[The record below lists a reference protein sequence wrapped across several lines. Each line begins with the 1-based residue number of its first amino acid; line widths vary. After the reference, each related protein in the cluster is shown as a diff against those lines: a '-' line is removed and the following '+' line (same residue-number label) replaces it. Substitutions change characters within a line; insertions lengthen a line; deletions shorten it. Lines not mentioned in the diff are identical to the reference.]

1 MIWDCGYVELTNGE
15 KKLIKFLKGKGYV
28 DSEDIFKNIERNEAS
43 SSISWLKEKKLVNV
57 SEHPVKYYVIGPE
70 GKKVLEKG
78 LPEENLLK
86 YYNQGINVLS
96 ELEKVMGDEL
106 RYGLAQILKSGGKVV
121 DGKIVI
127 DDDSKLSKSIVKIKD
142 VLSRAKDGQIDEN
155 DAEIVKSRKGF
166 LNEKVRMVRSIRLTD
181 EAERISDDELIETN
195 EINQITPDVIDKF
208 NDEIKLRPYDVNM
221 YAPRYLPG
229 KIHPLSEFVT
239 QVREVMLQMGFSE
252 LRGEIVESAFW
263 DMDILF
269 IPQNHPARE
278 MQDTFYVKGE
288 AKLDRNMV
296 NKIRDVH
303 ERGISGSKGWQY
315 DWSEKEASK
324 MLLRTHTT
332 VNTIR
337 YLVEHP
343 NEKCKIF
350 SVEKIFRRENVDS
363 RHLAEFTQ
371 VEGVIAGEGVTFGTL
386 MKTLKEFYNR
396 IGITEIWFKPS
407 YFPYTEPSLEIHGKF
422 MGKEME
428 LGGAGMFRPE
438 VLKPWGIKYN
448 VAAWGLGLERLL
460 MLVLN
465 LEDIRDIYRN
475 DLSFLRERKILKNIF

>member
-1 MIWDCGYVELTNGE
+1 MELTNGE
-15 KKLIKFLKGKGYV
+15 KRLIKFLKGKGYV
-28 DSEDIFKNIERNEAS
+28 DSDEIYKNMDKNEAS
-43 SSISWLKEKKLVNV
+43 SAISWLREKKLVNV
-57 SEHPVKYYVIGPE
+57 SEYPIKYYVIGPE
-70 GKKVLEKG
+70 GKRVLEKG
-78 LPEENLLK
+78 LPEENLLG

-96 ELEKVMGDEL
+96 ELEKIMGDEL
-106 RYGLAQILKSGGKVV
+106 RYGLAQVLKMGGKVT
-121 DGKIVI
+121 DGNII
-127 DDDSKLSKSIVKIKD
+127 IQDQSKLAESIRMIKD
-142 VLSRAKDGQIDEN
+142 VLSKSREGQVDEKS
-155 DAEIVKSRKGF
+155 AEIVKSRKGF
-166 LNEKVRMVRSIRLTD
+166 LNEKVKMVRKIRLTD
-181 EAERISDDELIETN
+181 EAERIKDEDLVETQ
-195 EINQITPDVIDKF
+195 EINQITPDVIDKY
-208 NDEIKLRPYDVNM
+208 NDDMKLRAYDINM

-229 KIHPLSEFVT
+229 KVHPLSEFIN

-252 LRGEIVESAFW
+252 LKGEIVESAFW

-288 AKLDRNMV
+288 ADIDRRMV
-296 NKIRDVH
+296 EKIKRVH
-303 ERGISGSKGWQY
+303 EKGINGSKGWQY
-315 DWSEKEASK
+315 EWSEREASK

-337 YLVEHP
+337 YLVENP
-343 NEKCKIF
+343 NQKCKIF

-396 IGITEIWFKPS
+396 IGITDIWFKPS

-438 VLKPWGIKYN
+438 VLKPWGIKHN

-475 DLSFLRERKILKNIF
+475 DLSFLQERKILKNIF